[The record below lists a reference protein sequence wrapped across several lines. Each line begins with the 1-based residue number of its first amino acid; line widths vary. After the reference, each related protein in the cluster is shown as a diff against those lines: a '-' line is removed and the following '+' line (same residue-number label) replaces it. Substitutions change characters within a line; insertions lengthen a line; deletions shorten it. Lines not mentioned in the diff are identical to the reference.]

1 MKTYCR
7 EGAGRGIQPV
17 DPGDVLVKVL
27 GTETVNRLRDVL
39 IDRPQKVMTG
49 ELGTAEAGRTR
60 LPP

>member
-1 MKTYCR
+1 M
-7 EGAGRGIQPV
+7 